1 MNWEV
6 GLMQVELIKNLQNL
20 KTQLLS
26 SQPNTY
32 VNPKYPRFI
41 LLKRGRVQQFVM
53 TLQEDAWFARKNVK
67 WARLN
72 SEALKL

>member
-26 SQPNTY
+26 SQPNTNL
-32 VNPKYPRFI
+32 NPKYPRFI

-53 TLQEDAWFARKNVK
+53 TLQER
-67 WARLN
+67 RLDSREKMWN
-72 SEALKL
+72 ELV